1 MVRKVW
7 ASSLSAEKAIDS
19 MARVYVS
26 VGTNIDR
33 ERNVA
38 SGLAALAREYDGLQ
52 QSRLFETQA
61 VGFSGDLFYNL
72 VVAFETGQSP
82 QQVSAVLTR
91 IEDAHGR
98 DRRGGKFSNRSL
110 DLDLLLYDDLVV
122 DEPGLVLPRPEIL
135 DYAFVLRPLAEIA
148 GDRKHPVT
156 GVSFAAMWDQFDAAS
171 QPMWPLE
178 A

>member
-1 MVRKVW
+1 VVRKVW
-7 ASSLSAEKAIDS
+7 ASSLNVVKGIDG
-19 MARVYVS
+19 MARAYVS

-38 SGLAALAREYDGLQ
+38 SGLAALSREYGGLQ
-52 QSRLFETQA
+52 QSRIFESQA
-61 VGFSGDLFYNL
+61 VGFPGDLFYNL

-82 QQVSAVLTR
+82 QQVSAVLNR

-110 DLDLLLYDDLVV
+110 DLDLLLYNDLIV
-122 DEPGLVLPRPEIL
+122 DEPDLTLPRPEIL
-135 DYAFVLRPLAEIA
+135 EYAFVLRPLAEIA
-148 GDRKHPVT
+148 GDSKHPVT

-178 A
+178 K

>member
-1 MVRKVW
+1 
-7 ASSLSAEKAIDS
+7 
-19 MARVYVS
+19 MAKVYVS

-33 ERNVA
+33 DRNVA
-38 SGLAALAREYDGLQ
+38 SALAALAREYDDLE
-52 QSRLFETQA
+52 QSRIFETQA

-82 QQVSAVLTR
+82 QQVAAVLNR

-98 DRRGGKFSNRSL
+98 DRQAGKFSNRSL
-110 DLDLLLYDDLVV
+110 DLDLLLYNDLIV
-122 DEPGLVLPRPEIL
+122 DEPGVTLPRPEIL
-135 DYAFVLRPLAEIA
+135 ENAFVLRPLAEIA

-178 A
+178 K

>member
-1 MVRKVW
+1 
-7 ASSLSAEKAIDS
+7 
-19 MARVYVS
+19 MAKVYVS

-33 ERNVA
+33 DRNVA
-38 SGLAALAREYDGLQ
+38 SALAALAREYDGLE
-52 QSRLFETQA
+52 QSRIFETQA

-82 QQVSAVLTR
+82 QQVAAVLNR

-98 DRRGGKFSNRSL
+98 DRQAGKFSNRSL
-110 DLDLLLYDDLVV
+110 DLDLLLYNDLIV
-122 DEPGLVLPRPEIL
+122 DEPGVTLPRPEIL
-135 DYAFVLRPLAEIA
+135 ENAFVLRPLAEIA

-178 A
+178 K

>member
-1 MVRKVW
+1 
-7 ASSLSAEKAIDS
+7 
-19 MARVYVS
+19 MAKVYVS

-33 ERNVA
+33 DRNVA
-38 SGLAALAREYDGLQ
+38 SALAALAREYDDLE
-52 QSRLFETQA
+52 QSRIFETQA

-178 A
+178 E

>member
-1 MVRKVW
+1 
-7 ASSLSAEKAIDS
+7 
-19 MARVYVS
+19 MAKVYVS

-33 ERNVA
+33 DRNVA
-38 SGLAALAREYDGLQ
+38 SALAALAREYDGLE
-52 QSRLFETQA
+52 QSRIFETQA

-82 QQVSAVLTR
+82 QQVAAVLNR

-98 DRRGGKFSNRSL
+98 DRQAGKFSNRSL
-110 DLDLLLYDDLVV
+110 DLDLLLYNDLIV
-122 DEPGLVLPRPEIL
+122 DEPGVTLPRPEIL
-135 DYAFVLRPLAEIA
+135 ENAFVLRPLAEIA

-171 QPMWPLE
+171 QPMWPLDK
-178 A
+178 